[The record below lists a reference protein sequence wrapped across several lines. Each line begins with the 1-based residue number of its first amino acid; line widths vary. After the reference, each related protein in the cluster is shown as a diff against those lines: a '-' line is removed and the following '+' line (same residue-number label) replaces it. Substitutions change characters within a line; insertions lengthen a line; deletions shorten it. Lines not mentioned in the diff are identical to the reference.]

1 MIEIKNIRKI
11 YKMGKTELEVL
22 RGIDLKIEEGEF
34 VAIMGPS
41 GSGKSTLM
49 HIMGLLDKPTAGTY
63 LLYGKDVS
71 ELVDSELAYLRAR
84 TIGFVFQQFNLLPKI
99 SAFENTMLP
108 KIYLG
113 KSYTETEGRNLLDV
127 VGLGDRMKH
136 KPSELSGGQQ
146 QRVAIARSLV
156 NKPKIVFADEPT
168 GNLASEQ
175 SVEIMGLLKEL
186 NKKGITVVIVTHEH
200 DIAAWADRIIK
211 IKDGMIKEDSGTV
224 PERGLSPSSA
234 ASKSVDMN
242 REHLFNLKEIS
253 ENFISSIKA
262 ILTNKTRS
270 LLTMLGIIIGVAAL
284 ITMLAVGFG
293 AQKFM
298 EQRLSSLGS
307 NLLLVFPGAMTRGGV
322 GMGMGVVSRLTHADA
337 EAMLKNIHGLSKVDS
352 NVQGS
357 VQAVYKSKNHR
368 ATLIGAT
375 PNYGPMRN
383 SMPYYGRFFTEAENK
398 TLKKIALLGQTVVQE
413 LFGTENPVGKTIKI
427 NRKNFIIIGVLPA
440 KGAAGFHDQDDMI
453 IVPLNTAMNLLLGK
467 DYIDMIWVEAGKN
480 QNMAAIQEDIISFMR
495 MRHKI
500 PDYKEDNVTVMNMA
514 DIQSMMTSTIK
525 TFSTLLGI
533 IAGISLIVG
542 GIGIMNIMLVSVSE
556 RTREIG
562 LRKAIGAT
570 NFAILLQFIIE
581 AIIISIIG
589 GVLGIMV
596 GSVSS
601 VVLSKVAGWTVYV
614 SPFSIMLAFSFSAG
628 VGIVFGFWPAQKAS
642 KLAPIEALRYE

>member
-1 MIEIKNIRKI
+1 MIEIKGIRKI
-11 YKMGKTELEVL
+11 YKMGETELEVL
-22 RGIDLKIEEGEF
+22 RGIDLNIQEGEF

-63 LLYGKDVS
+63 LLYGKNVA
-71 ELVDSELAYLRAR
+71 ELNDFELAYLRAR
-84 TIGFVFQQFNLLPKI
+84 TIGFVFQQFNLLPRI
-99 SAFENTMLP
+99 SAFENVMLP

-113 KSYTETEGRNLLDV
+113 KSYTETEGRNLLDA
-127 VGLGDRMKH
+127 VGLVDRMKH

-156 NKPKIVFADEPT
+156 NQPKIVFADEPT

-175 SVEIMGLLKEL
+175 SVEIMGLLKDL

-211 IKDGMIKEDSGTV
+211 IKDGLILEDSCGKKTFT
-224 PERGLSPSSA
+224 RSD
-234 ASKSVDMN
+234 KSIHIT
-242 REHLFNLKEIS
+242 RRHLFNLKEVS

-284 ITMLAVGFG
+284 ITMLALGYG

-307 NLLLVFPGAMTRGGV
+307 NLLLIFPGAMTKAGV
-322 GMGMGVVSRLTHADA
+322 GMGMGVSSRLTHADA
-337 EAMLKNIHGLSKVDS
+337 EAILKNVSGLSKVDS

-368 ATLIGAT
+368 SSLIGAT

-398 TLKKIALLGQTVVQE
+398 SLKKIALLGQTVVTE

-427 NRKNFIIIGVLPA
+427 NRKNFTVIGVLPA
-440 KGAAGFHDQDDMI
+440 KGATGFRDQDDMI
-453 IVPLNTAMNLLLGK
+453 LVPLNTAMNLLLGK
-467 DYIDMIWVEAGKN
+467 NYVDMIWVEVNNN
-480 QNMAAIQEDIISFMR
+480 QNIAAIQEDIVSFMR
-495 MRHKI
+495 SRHKI
-500 PDYKEDNVTVMNMA
+500 PDYKEDNVSVMNMA
-514 DIQSMMTSTIK
+514 DIQAMMSSTVK
-525 TFSTLLGI
+525 TFSMLLGI

-556 RTREIG
+556 RTKEIG

-581 AIIISIIG
+581 AIIISVVG
-589 GVLGIMV
+589 GVLGIML
-596 GSVSS
+596 GSVSA
-601 VVLSKVAGWTVYV
+601 VVLSKVAGWTVYI
-614 SPFSIMLAFSFSAG
+614 SPFSVILAFSFSAG

-642 KLAPIEALRYE
+642 RLAPIEALRYE